1 MAPFHFSFPKRH
13 APCLTGYPCQ
23 WPIVDPSPLRLPF
36 CVHCA
41 CLSSSARP
49 APVDSKTLHQPT
61 LRSVCCISFGYDSLG
76 LCAGQTPKFVNTFNL
91 QPHNQWR
98 PTGSH
103 SRSLARC
110 RRFHPSVRAC
120 NTCRKTRAEVYK
132 ALGFPRGRLSQA
144 SVQYFR
150 SCKLLSLGTWSSCSL
165 SSGSYELVTEC
176 LNSLPR
182 NLGKRGRSEEGPPAP
197 PAAEPGLYT

>member
-1 MAPFHFSFPKRH
+1 VCTRP
-13 APCLTGYPCQ
+13 
-23 WPIVDPSPLRLPF
+23 PLPGPL
-36 CVHCA
+36 
-41 CLSSSARP
+41 LS
-49 APVDSKTLHQPT
+49 
-61 LRSVCCISFGYDSLG
+61 
-76 LCAGQTPKFVNTFNL
+76 TPKPSTNRRCALSVASLLDKTRLACTLDKHPNLRNTFNL
-91 QPHNQWR
+91 HPPISGGPMGGR
-98 PTGSH
+98 
-103 SRSLARC
+103 SRFLARC
-110 RRFHPSVRAC
+110 HRFHPSIRAR

-132 ALGFPRGRLSQA
+132 ALRFPRGRLSQA

-165 SSGSYELVTEC
+165 SGGSYELMTEC

>member
-1 MAPFHFSFPKRH
+1 MSSTGLIDFNANYINSDIIDVNEK
-13 APCLTGYPCQ
+13 LTVNN
-23 WPIVDPSPLRLPF
+23 IDILNLINNNF
-36 CVHCA
+36 DD
-41 CLSSSARP
+41 LSENIIDLS
-49 APVDSKTLHQPT
+49 D
-61 LRSVCCISFGYDSLG
+61 FGYDSLG

-165 SSGSYELVTEC
+165 SSGSYELVD
-176 LNSLPR
+176 
-182 NLGKRGRSEEGPPAP
+182 
-197 PAAEPGLYT
+197 

>member
-1 MAPFHFSFPKRH
+1 V
-13 APCLTGYPCQ
+13 C
-23 WPIVDPSPLRLPF
+23 
-36 CVHCA
+36 
-41 CLSSSARP
+41 ARP
-49 APVDSKTLHQPT
+49 PLPGPLLS
-61 LRSVCCISFGYDSLG
+61 
-76 LCAGQTPKFVNTFNL
+76 TPKPSTNRRCALSVASLLDKTRLACTLDKHPNLRNTFNL
-91 QPHNQWR
+91 HPPISGGPMGGR
-98 PTGSH
+98 
-103 SRSLARC
+103 SRFLARC
-110 RRFHPSVRAC
+110 HRFHPSIRAR

-132 ALGFPRGRLSQA
+132 ALRFPQGRLSQA

>member
-1 MAPFHFSFPKRH
+1 MDCNFWIRFA
-13 APCLTGYPCQ
+13 
-23 WPIVDPSPLRLPF
+23 WPVRWTNTQ
-36 CVHCA
+36 VRET
-41 CLSSSARP
+41 LSIFN
-49 APVDSKTLHQPT
+49 PT
-61 LRSVCCISFGYDSLG
+61 ISG
-76 LCAGQTPKFVNTFNL
+76 GQT
-91 QPHNQWR
+91 
-98 PTGSH
+98 GSQ

-110 RRFHPSVRAC
+110 RRFHPSIRAC

>member
-1 MAPFHFSFPKRH
+1 M
-13 APCLTGYPCQ
+13 C
-23 WPIVDPSPLRLPF
+23 
-36 CVHCA
+36 
-41 CLSSSARP
+41 ARP
-49 APVDSKTLHQPT
+49 PLPGPLLS
-61 LRSVCCISFGYDSLG
+61 
-76 LCAGQTPKFVNTFNL
+76 TPKPSTNRRCALSVASLLDKTRLACTLDKHPSFEKHF
-91 QPHNQWR
+91 QSSPPNQWR
-98 PTGSH
+98 PNGRPIPLLGPLH
-103 SRSLARC
+103 
-110 RRFHPSVRAC
+110 RFHPSIRAR